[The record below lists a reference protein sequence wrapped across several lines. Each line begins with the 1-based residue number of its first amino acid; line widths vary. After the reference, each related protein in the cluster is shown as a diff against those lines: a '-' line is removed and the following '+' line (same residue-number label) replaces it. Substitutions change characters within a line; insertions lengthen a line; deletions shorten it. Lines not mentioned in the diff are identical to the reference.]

1 MDKDV
6 IHDLKQF
13 IEATVSQQTSII
25 HDDIVGLK
33 GSMSS
38 LNDDMSSLKKDMSS
52 LKEDLTNKIDDL
64 FQYQLLKL

>member
-1 MDKDV
+1 MDEDI

-38 LNDDMSSLKKDMSS
+38 LKKDMSS
-52 LKEDLTNKIDDL
+52 LKADLTNKIDDL
-64 FQYQLLKL
+64 FQYQLFSL